1 MTIKFP
7 ARLRQGDLIGLVAPA
22 SPLDDTGRVERGV
35 RYLEGL
41 GYRTLVAPHVS
52 QRVGYLAGTDKQRAD
67 DLHAMFTDRRVKAI
81 FCVRG
86 GYGSPRLLGALNYR
100 LIARH
105 PKIFVGYSDITAL
118 LLALWSECS
127 LVSFHGPMAGVEMAG
142 SMDPVTEES
151 FWRILTDA
159 SSGMGLGAGT
169 VLTDGRGPRRPV
181 RGRLIGGNLSLCAS
195 LVGTAYQPDF
205 LRSILF
211 LEDIGEEPYRIDR
224 MVTQLRNAG
233 IFSRVT
239 AVVLGSFTNCVPN
252 DASSPSLSVD
262 EIMRE
267 NAAMTG
273 KPHAT
278 GFPFGHEEH
287 FVTFPVGVRAN
298 LDLKSGK
305 LELLEAAVA

>member
-1 MTIKFP
+1 M
-7 ARLRQGDLIGLVAPA
+7 
-22 SPLDDTGRVERGV
+22 
-35 RYLEGL
+35 
-41 GYRTLVAPHVS
+41 
-52 QRVGYLAGTDKQRAD
+52 DKQRAD
-67 DLHAMFTDRRVKAI
+67 DLHAMFADRRVKAI
-81 FCVRG
+81 FCIRG
-86 GYGSPRLLGALNYR
+86 GYGSPRLLRALNYQ

-118 LLALWSECS
+118 LLTLWSKCS
-127 LVSFHGPMAGVEMAG
+127 LVSFHGPMAGVEMADT
-142 SMDPVTEES
+142 MDSVTEES

-159 SSGMGLGAGT
+159 STGIALGAGT
-169 VLTDGRGPRRPV
+169 VIASGHRPHRPT

-195 LVGTAYQPDF
+195 LLGTTYQPDF

-239 AVVLGSFTNCVPN
+239 AVVLGSFTNCAPK
-252 DASSPSLSVD
+252 DPSGSSLSVE

-273 KPHAT
+273 KPHAS

-298 LDLKSGK
+298 LDLKSAK
-305 LELLEAAVA
+305 LDLLEAAVT